1 MLDSRTRP
9 PGGRP
14 TARRVTLLALLI
26 PVLVA
31 VPAAAEA
38 KNFKVDDRVTDVPT
52 ASGGAVTAPLQ
63 LTREAGNKL
72 RLGRRGV
79 REDQAARAAPPF
91 GSELRRYGISSP
103 ASREAVM
110 WIAPGSRIHAI
121 RLSDWS
127 RSSMYSN
134 ATACSRLA

>member
-38 KNFKVDDRVTDVPT
+38 KNYKVDGRVTGVPT
-52 ASGGAVTAPLQ
+52 ASGGAVTVPLQ

-72 RLGRRGV
+72 RLGTRDV
-79 REDQAARAAPPF
+79 RVKIKRPAR
-91 GSELRRYGISSP
+91 
-103 ASREAVM
+103 V
-110 WIAPGSRIHAI
+110 
-121 RLSDWS
+121 RLSVA
-127 RSSMYSN
+127 SSA
-134 ATACSRLA
+134 ATGLATPPRPMR